1 LFDALFVNYTEGLN
15 MAVRKKTA
23 KKRATKKKV
32 VVDRKAALLA
42 KLREDLKAAR
52 ADAREA
58 NAKTRQAER
67 QVQVLLKLLEST
79 QSATDKFLAGR
90 IKDATK
96 KYGIATAKKKR
107 RRKKVAKKRVARK

>member
-1 LFDALFVNYTEGLN
+1 
-15 MAVRKKTA
+15 MAARKKTV

-79 QSATDKFLAGR
+79 QSATDKFLAAR
-90 IKDATK
+90 VKDAKK
-96 KYGIATAKKKR
+96 KYAITTKPKR
-107 RRKKVAKKRVARK
+107 RRKKRAVRK